1 MVVRMQRET
10 GLQGGAEPG
19 MKVRNPSETLTGP
32 QPSCPLIC
40 SSGASDEEGH
50 LWTLDQGK
58 ACCLLA
64 GIAALQS
71 LQSRL
76 QPRDFLTGLTT
87 RPPAFAFLLPGHKAT
102 IPRDIKIP
110 RTLFASHSLTHRPAI
125 PPDLLRHLSLYFI
138 ELGLIEKKSLCI
150 FLSNIPRLII
160 NSPFVPRFDIL
171 KFWVILKK
179 KEFLLFMS
187 NCH

>member
-1 MVVRMQRET
+1 MNT
-10 GLQGGAEPG
+10 GSRKGTL
-19 MKVRNPSETLTGP
+19 PSSWHHCAPE
-32 QPSCPLIC
+32 
-40 SSGASDEEGH
+40 
-50 LWTLDQGK
+50 
-58 ACCLLA
+58 
-64 GIAALQS
+64 S

-110 RTLFASHSLTHRPAI
+110 RTLFASHSLMHRPAI

-171 KFWVILKK
+171 KFWVTLKKK

>member
-1 MVVRMQRET
+1 MNT
-10 GLQGGAEPG
+10 GSRKGTL
-19 MKVRNPSETLTGP
+19 PSSWHRCAPE
-32 QPSCPLIC
+32 
-40 SSGASDEEGH
+40 
-50 LWTLDQGK
+50 
-58 ACCLLA
+58 
-64 GIAALQS
+64 S

-87 RPPAFAFLLPGHKAT
+87 CPPAFAFLLPGHKAT

-171 KFWVILKK
+171 KFWVTLKK
-179 KEFLLFMS
+179 KKSFCCLCLTATSSKGNANWAF
-187 NCH
+187 

>member
-1 MVVRMQRET
+1 MNT
-10 GLQGGAEPG
+10 GS
-19 MKVRNPSETLTGP
+19 RNGTLPSSWHRYAPE
-32 QPSCPLIC
+32 
-40 SSGASDEEGH
+40 
-50 LWTLDQGK
+50 
-58 ACCLLA
+58 
-64 GIAALQS
+64 S

-87 RPPAFAFLLPGHKAT
+87 CPPPFAFLLPGHKAT

-160 NSPFVPRFDIL
+160 NSPFVPGFDIL
-171 KFWVILKK
+171 KFWVTLKK
-179 KEFLLFMS
+179 RVFVVYVYLPLVLKEMPTGLSKQSLGPEIHCEINEKADS
-187 NCH
+187 CSQW